1 MPTTALD
8 EMKVAVVSDDMK
20 TVSAHF
26 GMARHYVVYEVK
38 SGKIVGKEVRDKQGH
53 GAGTHE
59 HHRDGQATPEMT
71 NLHDSMLS
79 NVSDCEVL
87 IARGMGWPMYTSI
100 KDEGKRAYIT
110 QIQDAD
116 EAVKELLAGRL
127 DDHPELLH

>member
-26 GMARHYVVYEVK
+26 GMARHYVVYEVN
-38 SGKIVGKEVRDKQGH
+38 SGKIVGKEVRDKLGH
-53 GAGTHE
+53 GAGMHE

-87 IARGMGWPMYTSI
+87 IARGMGRPMYTSI
-100 KDEGKRAYIT
+100 KDAGMRPYVT